1 MTEIVGLVIAAAIGV
16 GFTLLAVIDYRTLQV
31 PVRHARR
38 VAYGAIAGLT
48 ALSAMTGDWD
58 RLIQACVGSTL
69 VACLQAL
76 PYLWQQ
82 RRPDLLIGRAD
93 LRLAFP
99 FGFTLGWFGLGFVVV
114 GFTAAL
120 LTGLAYAAGTRK
132 VLIPFVP
139 AMSIGYWFALTWAV
153 VVLP

>member
-1 MTEIVGLVIAAAIGV
+1 MTEIVGFAIAAVVGIG
-16 GFTLLAVIDYRTLQV
+16 FSLLAVIDYRTLQV
-31 PVRHARR
+31 PIVQARR
-38 VAYGAIAGLT
+38 VVYGAVFGLT
-48 ALSAMTGDWD
+48 ALSSVTGDWD
-58 RLIQACVGSTL
+58 RLIQACVGTTL
-69 VACLQAL
+69 VVCLQAL

-99 FGFTLGWFGLGFVVV
+99 FGWTLGWFGLGFVIV

-120 LTGLAYAAGTRK
+120 LTGLAYAAATRK
-132 VLIPFVP
+132 TLIPFVP

-153 VVLP
+153 MVLP